1 MSPAAL
7 MSRRNPGNALLFRAL
22 AGRLSHSAASRSESL
37 WFSAEPRGFGAD
49 RSTMMPQINVGSGFQ
64 AELPALRDP
73 AQAQQDEERAELVW
87 KPWGYMDTDP
97 QAPDPG
103 IARFGCLA
111 HPTWALGGSSLLLGL
126 PTLPFG

>member
-22 AGRLSHSAASRSESL
+22 AGRLSHSAASWSESL

-87 KPWGYMDTDP
+87 KPWGDMDTDP

-103 IARFGCLA
+103 IARIGCLA
-111 HPTWALGGSSLLLGL
+111 HPTWAPGGSSLLLGL